1 MSDPRPSV
9 IALGG
14 LGAAAALFVWMISI
28 GIARYNECGELQG
41 DPKYENRKIFL
52 SQLLTI
58 MITIPAT
65 IMAMPILNKMGGD
78 YKSSAPLVGVLMG
91 VAGLVGSVFSYQIV
105 EHDKECTKDTQDKNM
120 AIGGMVL
127 SICLILFGGYKFFK
141 FNPTYFARPIP
152 PITQGTSINN
162 AR

>member
-1 MSDPRPSV
+1 MSDVMLLVVDLVNRHQMIAHDGLASV
-9 IALGG
+9 ACD
-14 LGAAAALFVWMISI
+14 SRT
-28 GIARYNECGELQG
+28 AR
-41 DPKYENRKIFL
+41 
-52 SQLLTI
+52 
-58 MITIPAT
+58 
-65 IMAMPILNKMGGD
+65 
-78 YKSSAPLVGVLMG
+78 VLMG

-127 SICLILFGGYKFFK
+127 SICLILFGGYKFFE